1 MGAFSARALLEEC
14 SASDRSA
21 YFNSTVSYD
30 WVADFSKRLVRDF
43 ASPSSKTL
51 EDCVVPLTMLGV
63 DLTRYCRGWVNA
75 LWHKYLVVQVCH
87 LLPVYSTFVYAVAVM
102 RLRTILEVSCSFRA
116 HVETQAGQMHVKK

>member
-1 MGAFSARALLEEC
+1 MGGCTAFSARALLEEC

-21 YFNSTVSYD
+21 Y
-30 WVADFSKRLVRDF
+30 FSKRLVRDF

-63 DLTRYCRGWVNA
+63 DLTRHCRGRVNA

-87 LLPVYSTFVYAVAVM
+87 LLPVFSTFVYAVAVM
-102 RLRTILEVSCSFRA
+102 RLRTILEVSCSF
-116 HVETQAGQMHVKK
+116 